1 MKIVSPFKATLT
13 ALVKD
18 LYGLLIDPSP
28 FSSEPEVETYIFPLL
43 NPEPTVKVAKESSN
57 IANINVLLELSK

>member
-1 MKIVSPFKATLT
+1 MKIMSPFKATLT

-43 NPEPTVKVAKESSN
+43 NPEPTVKVAKKN
-57 IANINVLLELSK
+57 HQTLQILMCF

>member
-1 MKIVSPFKATLT
+1 MKIVSPFKATLI

-28 FSSEPEVETYIFPLL
+28 FSSEPEVETYIFHY
-43 NPEPTVKVAKESSN
+43 
-57 IANINVLLELSK
+57 